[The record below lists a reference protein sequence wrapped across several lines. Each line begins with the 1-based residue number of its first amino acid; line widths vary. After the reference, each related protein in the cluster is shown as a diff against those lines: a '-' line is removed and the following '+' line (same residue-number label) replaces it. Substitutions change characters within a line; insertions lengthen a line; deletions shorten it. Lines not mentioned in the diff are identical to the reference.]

1 MEWPGQIRKRGRG
14 WDGEWLGGINAM
26 RIDGQTKLAFVLG
39 HPVGHSLSPV
49 MHQAAFLATGVNAAY
64 LPWPV
69 APDRLP
75 AAVEGLR
82 AMENLLGANVTVPHK
97 ETIVSLLDGLTP
109 EAEAMGAVNTLLPRG
124 GKLIGDNTDS
134 PGFLAALREDLGVEA
149 EGLTAAILGA
159 GGAARAVAMGLAKAG
174 ARRLILL
181 NRSIDRAKGLADLVA
196 AYHSGCQMTAHC
208 LHNSWRITEV
218 AEIRLLVNATSVG
231 LLPSAPSLFD
241 YASLCPPILVCD
253 LIYNPLETP
262 LLRAARTQGC
272 PTANGL
278 PMLVYQGALA
288 FERWTGEPAPIQVM
302 RRALGI

>member
-1 MEWPGQIRKRGRG
+1 
-14 WDGEWLGGINAM
+14 M

-39 HPVGHSLSPV
+39 HPVDHSLSPV
-49 MHQAAFLATGVNAAY
+49 MHQAAFAATGINAAY
-64 LPWPV
+64 LPWAV

-82 AMENLLGANVTVPHK
+82 AMENLLGVNVTVPHK
-97 ETIVSLLDGLTP
+97 EAIVPLLDGLTD
-109 EAEAMGAVNTLLPRG
+109 EAEAIGAVNTLLPRG

-134 PGFLAALREDLGVEA
+134 QGFLTALREDLGVEA

-181 NRSIDRAKGLADLVA
+181 NRGVDRARHLADFVA
-196 AYHSGCQMTAHC
+196 AYHSGCQVTAHP
-208 LHNSWRITEV
+208 LHSSWRITEV
-218 AEIRLLVNATSVG
+218 AEIRLLVNTTSVG

-253 LIYNPLETP
+253 LIYDPPETP

-272 PTANGL
+272 PTGNGL
-278 PMLVYQGALA
+278 PMLIYQGALA
-288 FERWTGEPAPIQVM
+288 FERWTGKPAPVQVM
-302 RRALGI
+302 RKALGI